1 MSNMTV
7 LLYLLNVVGSA
18 GQSTCSK
25 YYASKGGNVNVY
37 NLNKAAAAL
46 LVFLIL
52 GLCNGIS
59 FHVPT
64 FLWGAGY
71 GACICVGSIAGFTA
85 LSLGPMA
92 LTSMIAS
99 FSLAIPLAVGITLWG
114 ETLSVWG
121 VLGILL
127 LVCSIVL
134 LNFKKIDDRLSLK
147 WTFFTFL
154 TFFVTG
160 IASVIQKKH
169 QMNYPGL
176 YRTEFMI
183 ASMLCM
189 LVMLLVAI
197 LVKRTVKTEV
207 RFCVPGG
214 IGGFLEGAANYIVL
228 YMAATQNASVLFPV
242 VSVAKIIAVW
252 CIGRLAF
259 KEQLKI
265 WQTIGLLAG
274 ITAIALLNM
283 K

>member
-1 MSNMTV
+1 MTA

-25 YYASKGGNVNVY
+25 YYASKGGSVNLY
-37 NLNKAAAAL
+37 NINKAGAAL
-46 LVFLIL
+46 VVFLIV
-52 GLCNGIS
+52 GLCRGIS

-64 FLWGAGY
+64 ILWGFGY
-71 GACICVGSIAGFTA
+71 GACICVGSFAGFTA

-121 VLGILL
+121 ILGLAL

-147 WTFFTFL
+147 WTFFTLL

-160 IASVIQKKH
+160 VASVFQKQH
-169 QMNYPGL
+169 QMDYPGL

-189 LVMLLVAI
+189 LVMLLVTV
-197 LVKRTVKTEV
+197 LVKGTAKEEV
-207 RFCVPGG
+207 RFCVPGSL
-214 IGGFLEGAANYIVL
+214 GGFLEGVANYIVL
-228 YMAATQNASVLFPV
+228 YLAATQNASVLFPV

-265 WQTIGLLAG
+265 WQTVGLLAG
-274 ITAIALLNM
+274 IAAIALLNL

>member
-1 MSNMTV
+1 MTA
-7 LLYLLNVVGSA
+7 LLYLLNVAGAA
-18 GQSTCSK
+18 GQSTCTK
-25 YYASKGGNVNVY
+25 YYASKSGSVNTY

-46 LVFLIL
+46 LVFFAV
-52 GLCNGIS
+52 GLFSGIC

-64 FLWGAGY
+64 ILWGFGY
-71 GACICVGSIAGFTA
+71 GACICVGGFAGFMA

-99 FSLAIPLAVGITLWG
+99 FSLVIPFVAGVTLWG
-114 ETLSVWG
+114 ESLSEWG
-121 VLGILL
+121 ILGIILL
-127 LVCSIVL
+127 ICSIVL
-134 LNFKKIDDRLSLK
+134 LNFKKTDDRLSFK
-147 WTFFTFL
+147 WAFFTFL
-154 TFFVTG
+154 TFFVNG
-160 IASVIQKKH
+160 IASVFQKQH

-189 LVMLLVAI
+189 LVMLLVTVS
-197 LVKRTVKTEV
+197 VKRTIRTEV
-207 RFCVPGG
+207 RFCVPGS
-214 IGGFLEGAANYIVL
+214 IGGLLEGIANYIVL
-228 YMAATQNASVLFPV
+228 YLAATQNASVLFPV

-252 CIGRLAF
+252 CIGRVAF

-274 ITAIALLNM
+274 ISSIALLNL

>member
-1 MSNMTV
+1 MTV
-7 LLYLLNVVGSA
+7 LLYLFNIAGSA
-18 GQSTCSK
+18 GQSTLSK
-25 YYASKGGNVNVY
+25 YYASKGGCVHTY
-37 NLNKAAAAL
+37 NLNKAAAGLVVFL
-46 LVFLIL
+46 LV
-52 GLCNGIS
+52 GLWNGIS
-59 FHVPT
+59 FHLPT
-64 FLWGAGY
+64 VLMGAGY
-71 GACICVGSIAGFTA
+71 GICLGIGGFAGFTA
-85 LSLGPMA
+85 LSIGPMA

-99 FSLAIPLAVGITLWG
+99 FSLVIPFAVGVTVWG

-121 VLGILL
+121 ILGIIL

-160 IASVIQKKH
+160 VASVFQKQH

-189 LVMLLVAI
+189 LVLQLIVV
-197 LVKRTVKTEV
+197 LVKGTVRTEI
-207 RFCVPGG
+207 RFCVPGSL
-214 IGGFLEGAANYIVL
+214 GGFLEGAATYIVL
-228 YMAATQNASVLFPV
+228 YLAASQNASVLFPV

-252 CIGRLAF
+252 CIGRMAF
-259 KEQLKI
+259 KEQLKL
-265 WQTIGLLAG
+265 WQTVGLVAG
-274 ITAIALLNM
+274 IAAIALLNL

>member
-1 MSNMTV
+1 MIA
-7 LLYLLNVVGSA
+7 LLYLLNVAGSA

-25 YYASKGGNVNVY
+25 YFASRGGSVNLY
-37 NLNKAAAAL
+37 NINKAGVAL
-46 LVFLIL
+46 LVFLIV
-52 GLCNGIS
+52 GLFRGIS

-64 FLWGAGY
+64 ILLGFGY
-71 GACICVGSIAGFTA
+71 GAFIYVGSFAGFTA
-85 LSLGPMA
+85 LGLGPMA

-99 FSLAIPLAVGITLWG
+99 FSLVIPFAVGVTVWG

-121 VLGILL
+121 ILGIIL

-160 IASVIQKKH
+160 GASVFQKQH

-189 LVMLLVAI
+189 LVLQLIVV
-197 LVKRTVKTEV
+197 LVKGTVRTEI
-207 RFCVPGG
+207 RFCVPGSL
-214 IGGFLEGAANYIVL
+214 GGFLEGAATYIVL
-228 YMAATQNASVLFPV
+228 YLAASQNASVLFPV

-252 CIGRLAF
+252 CIGRMAF
-259 KEQLKI
+259 KEQLKL
-265 WQTIGLLAG
+265 WQTVGLVAG
-274 ITAIALLNM
+274 IAAIALLNL

>member
-1 MSNMTV
+1 MTA

-25 YYASKGGNVNVY
+25 YYASKGGSVNLY
-37 NLNKAAAAL
+37 NLNKAAVAL
-46 LVFLIL
+46 LVFLIV
-52 GLCNGIS
+52 GLWKGMS

-64 FLWGAGY
+64 ILWGFGY

-85 LSLGPMA
+85 LGLGPMA

-99 FSLAIPLAVGITLWG
+99 FSLLIPFVVGVTAWN
-114 ETLSVWG
+114 ETLSMWG
-121 VLGILL
+121 ILGIIL
-127 LVCSIVL
+127 LVISIVL

-154 TFFVTG
+154 TLFVTG
-160 IASVIQKKH
+160 IASVFQKQH

-176 YRTEFMI
+176 YRTEFMV

-189 LVMLLVAI
+189 LVMLLVVV
-197 LVKRTVKTEV
+197 LVKGTVKTEV
-207 RFCVPGG
+207 RFCVPGS
-214 IGGFLEGAANYIVL
+214 IGGFLEGVATYIVL
-228 YMAATQNASVLFPV
+228 YLAATQNASVLFPV

-252 CIGRLAF
+252 CIGRMAF
-259 KEQLKI
+259 KEQLKL
-265 WQTIGLLAG
+265 WQTIGLVAG
-274 ITAIALLNM
+274 IAAIALLNL